1 MKRLLFSFV
10 MLIAAVGAWAEDVL
24 LQDAGSTKFVNMPH
38 SGSNTLTLSDASV
51 MTFKV
56 YDSGGVESQYS
67 NYSEG
72 YLLITAPEGYA
83 LQLTGTVQTE
93 TNYDYLTVYD
103 GTTNEAAVLRE
114 NLWSLP
120 SDGDLTDIGSIIS
133 TGRSL
138 LLYFHS
144 DGGTTRDGLD
154 IDVTLFNPNEAF
166 PININA
172 ATGGVMHSSK
182 ATSKYNE
189 EITLTWTHETGYV
202 LESITITDAYGRPV
216 SFTGGSWYNAA
227 THFTMPTSAVT
238 VTPTFVK
245 ATTSVEGLFL
255 NFPETGQ
262 TKTCDIATGVTSF
275 KVYDDGGAEG
285 EYSDDYTG
293 YVIITAPEGL
303 RMQLTGTI
311 TGESNDQLTVYD
323 GTTDE
328 AALLLDHLGG
338 NGDNSPARDIGIITT
353 TGNSMMLYFRTDG
366 SQTDP
371 GLDLEVTLF
380 DPTEAFPVN
389 ISTVT
394 GGSMTSDKSTALFTE
409 TIALTEA
416 HEDGYVLKDILV
428 KDVND
433 RIVEVEGGTWYKVDA
448 SFTMPASEVT
458 VTPTFIPATTI
469 ADGLFI
475 NMLKE
480 GTITTNI
487 STGVKSFKV
496 YDNGGAEG
504 EYSDGCNSYL
514 VLNVPEG
521 YQIQVTGTIDAENC
535 DYLTFY
541 DGADDQAPTLREQVT
556 SIDSHNLSDIGIVTS
571 SGRSMTIHFHSDG
584 SQTDDG
590 YALNVYVFNP
600 NEPQP
605 ITISPATGGAMASDV
620 PSAKFN
626 DVVTLT
632 ETHQRGYTLENTTAV
647 DANGTP
653 VAING
658 GTWYNAAASFNMPIS
673 GVTVT
678 PTFTTGTT
686 AEDGLFINMPK
697 EGTLTTDIC
706 NGIKSFKVYDDGGAT
721 GEYSDYCQGYLLLQA
736 PIGYRLKVSGTIASE
751 NNCDYLYIYDG
762 TEVDE
767 AKCLLKEFSSPN
779 ENNKQP
785 TDIGEHGSTARTLL
799 LYFRTDGS
807 QTAAGLDLTVELI
820 PITYTLAF
828 DNGQAGATGIMA
840 IAGSMESITLTYDDP
855 KNLPA
860 TGFSR
865 TGYDFLGWSATVNGD
880 VVYADQAVVEN
891 LATEQGAEVTI
902 YAKWQPIVY
911 PITYELAG
919 GAVATANPVEYTI
932 ETADFTLVKPTKL
945 GYTFTGWEGTD
956 LTEKTVAVTVTTGHY
971 GDRTYTATW
980 EPNPYKVH
988 FDINGGNGGTMADQI
1003 HIYDSELALTEN
1015 AFTRTGYTFKEWNSK
1030 ADGSGTVYTDKQTVK
1045 NLTAVRDEVITMYAQ
1060 WTPNPYQ
1067 VAFNANNGTGSMANE
1082 DFVYDTAKNLTE
1094 NVFTRRGYTFE
1105 GWNTQADGNGDS
1117 YADKASVKNLT
1128 AELNGIVDLYAQWQ
1142 VITYT
1147 ISYDLAGG
1155 SVATANPTEFTVET
1169 ETFTLVNPTRTGYIF
1184 DGWTGYDL
1192 SEANKTVTIAKGS
1205 IDNRSYVANWTPI
1218 TYQIAFH
1225 ANNGT
1230 GTMANQVFTYD
1241 VAQALTQNIF
1251 TRTGYTYEGWNTK
1264 ADGSGTPYTDKQEL
1278 LNLTAENGTVIDVYA
1293 QWQII
1298 PYTVTYDLA
1307 GGSVATANPTE
1318 YNVETA
1324 TFTLTNPTREG
1335 YDFGGW
1341 EGTGITGTTTT
1352 VTIATGS
1359 YGNRTYTATWTP
1371 IVYDI
1376 TYNLADGSVA
1386 TANPTSYTIET
1397 ETFTLTNPTKAH
1409 WIFKGW
1415 TGTGLSAAAQ
1425 TMTIAKGSIGTRAYT
1440 ATWEREVYTVSIT
1453 SNLANAVTASTTSP
1467 QYEDDVVLT
1476 IADDEDYD
1484 LVSLTVDGV
1493 DVTSQ
1498 ISGGQYTINS
1508 VSANVSVVATF
1519 NANKAFITMAHA
1531 QQTFSCTQPLD
1542 FTGVTG
1548 LKAYIAS
1555 GYIDGT
1561 VVLTRVDK
1569 VPASSGL
1576 FLVGTEGA
1584 EYKVPFAASSAF
1596 YSNLLKPVLTAQTVP
1611 SEADGCTNFLYSE
1624 VNGVKGF
1631 YKSSGSGTVAAGK
1644 AYLQLPTSALSNGV
1658 KAVGFI
1664 FEGDETG
1671 IDATEFSG
1679 RQLPTAVYDMAGRKV
1694 ADTFDAKKLPQGV
1707 YIVNG
1712 KKIAIK

>member
-1 MKRLLFSFV
+1 
-10 MLIAAVGAWAEDVL
+10 MLMAATGAWAEDVL

-72 YLLITAPEGYA
+72 YLLITAPDGYA
-83 LQLTGTVQTE
+83 LQLTGSIKTE
-93 TNYDYLTVYD
+93 ANYDILTVYD
-103 GTTNEAAVLRE
+103 GTTNEAQELCRI
-114 NLWSLP
+114 S
-120 SDGDLTDIGSIIS
+120 GDLTDIGSITS
-133 TGRSL
+133 TGRNL

-144 DGGTTRDGLD
+144 DSGSTWDGLD
-154 IDVTLFNPNEAF
+154 IDVTLFHPNEAF

-202 LESITITDAYGRPV
+202 LESITITDGYGRPL
-216 SFTGGSWYNAA
+216 SFTGGSWYNAS
-227 THFTMPTSAVT
+227 THFTMPTSAAT

-245 ATTSVEGLFL
+245 ATTSVEGLFI

-275 KVYDDGGAEG
+275 KVYDSGGADE
-285 EYSDDYTG
+285 EYPNNYTG

-311 TGESNDQLTVYD
+311 TGESQDNLTVYD

-328 AALLLDHLGG
+328 ATVLLDHAYG
-338 NGDNSPARDIGIITT
+338 NGDNSPAKDIGIITS
-353 TGNSMMLYFRTDG
+353 TGNSMMLYFQTDG
-366 SQTDP
+366 SNTDP

-380 DPTEAFPVN
+380 NPNEAFPIN

-394 GGSMTSDKSTALFTE
+394 GGSMTSDKSTAKFTE
-409 TIALTEA
+409 TIALTES

-428 KDVND
+428 KDVNN
-433 RIVEVEGGTWYKVDA
+433 RTVKVNGGTWYRVDA

-504 EYSDGCNSYL
+504 EYSDGCNSTL

-541 DGADDQAPTLREQVT
+541 DGADDQAPTLREQVS

-605 ITISPATGGAMASDV
+605 ITISPATGGAMASNV

-626 DVVTLT
+626 EVVTLT
-632 ETHQRGYTLENTTAV
+632 ETHERGYTLEKTTAV

-658 GTWYNAAASFNMPIS
+658 GTWYNAAASFNMPIA

-706 NGIKSFKVYDDGGAT
+706 NGIKSFKVYDDGGAE
-721 GEYSDYCQGYLLLQA
+721 GNYSDGCQGYLLLQA
-736 PIGYRLKVSGTIASE
+736 PIGYRLKVTGTIASE
-751 NNCDYLYIYDG
+751 NDCDYLYIYDG
-762 TEVDE
+762 TEVDD
-767 AKCLLKEFSSPN
+767 AKCLLRKFSSPN
-779 ENNKQP
+779 ENNYRP
-785 TDIGEHGSTARTLL
+785 TDIGEYGSTARTLL

-807 QTAAGLDLTVELI
+807 NTSSGLDLTVELI
-820 PITYTLAF
+820 PITYTLIF
-828 DNGQAGATGIMA
+828 DNGQAGATGSMA

-911 PITYELAG
+911 PITYELDG

-932 ETADFTLVKPTKL
+932 ETADFTLTNPTKL

-956 LTEKTVAVTVTTGHY
+956 LTGKTMTVTVTTGHW
-971 GDRTYTATW
+971 GNRNYTATF
-980 EPNPYKVH
+980 EPNPYKVR
-988 FDINGGNGGTMADQI
+988 FDINGGDGTETMADQD
-1003 HIYDSELALTEN
+1003 HVYDTELALTAN

-1030 ADGSGTVYTDKQTVK
+1030 ADGTGTVYADGQIVL
-1045 NLTAVRDEVITMYAQ
+1045 NLTAVRDEVVTMYAQ

-1067 VAFNANNGTGSMANE
+1067 VRFNANNGEGNMANQ
-1082 DFVYDTAKNLTE
+1082 DFIYDAEQALTE
-1094 NVFTRRGYTFE
+1094 NAFTRTGYTFM
-1105 GWNTQADGNGDS
+1105 GWNTAADGSGTA
-1117 YADKASVKNLT
+1117 YVDKASVKNLT
-1128 AELNGIVDLYAQWQ
+1128 PELNGIFDVYAQWQ
-1142 VITYT
+1142 VITYD
-1147 ISYDLAGG
+1147 I
-1155 SVATANPTEFTVET
+1155 
-1169 ETFTLVNPTRTGYIF
+1169 
-1184 DGWTGYDL
+1184 
-1192 SEANKTVTIAKGS
+1192 
-1205 IDNRSYVANWTPI
+1205 
-1218 TYQIAFH
+1218 
-1225 ANNGT
+1225 
-1230 GTMANQVFTYD
+1230 
-1241 VAQALTQNIF
+1241 
-1251 TRTGYTYEGWNTK
+1251 
-1264 ADGSGTPYTDKQEL
+1264 
-1278 LNLTAENGTVIDVYA
+1278 
-1293 QWQII
+1293 
-1298 PYTVTYDLA
+1298 TYDLA

-1318 YNVETA
+1318 YNIETA
-1324 TFTLTNPTREG
+1324 TFTLTNPTRVG
-1335 YDFGGW
+1335 YEFTGW
-1341 EGTGITGTTTT
+1341 TGTDLTEKTTT
-1352 VTIATGS
+1352 VTVATGHWGDRS
-1359 YGNRTYTATWTP
+1359 YTATWEP

-1376 TYNLADGSVA
+1376 TYNLDGGTVA
-1386 TANPTSYTIET
+1386 TANPATYTIET
-1397 ETFTLTNPTKAH
+1397 PTFSLNNPTKAH
-1409 WIFKGW
+1409 WVFTGW
-1415 TGTGLSAAAQ
+1415 TGTDLTDK
-1425 TMTIAKGSIGTRAYT
+1425 TMSVEVATGHWGERSYT
-1440 ATWEREVYTVSIT
+1440 ATWVREIYTVSID
-1453 SNLANAVTASTTSP
+1453 SNVDDMVTASTTSP
-1467 QYEDDVVLT
+1467 QFEDDVVVT
-1476 IADDEDYD
+1476 IADDDVYE
-1484 LVSLTVDGV
+1484 LLTFTVDGV
-1493 DVTSQ
+1493 DHKGDLDSE
-1498 ISGGQYTINS
+1498 GRYTIAN
-1508 VSANVSVVATF
+1508 VDANVSVVVTF
-1519 NANKAFITMAHA
+1519 KAVKAVIKMAHD
-1531 QQTFSCTQPLD
+1531 QQTFSSTQPLD
-1542 FTGVTG
+1542 FTGSD
-1548 LKAYIAS
+1548 LKAYIAT
-1555 GYIDGT
+1555 GYNNGT
-1561 VVLTRVDK
+1561 VLMTRVYK
-1569 VPASSGL
+1569 VPANTGL
-1576 FLVGTEGA
+1576 LIVGTEGQ
-1584 EYKVPFAASSAF
+1584 EYKVPFTANNAF
-1596 YSNLLKPVLTAQTVP
+1596 YTNFLKPITTEQVIPTT
-1611 SEADGCTNFLYSE
+1611 EGEYTNFLYGE
-1624 VNGVKGF
+1624 KDGVKGF
-1631 YKSSGSGTVAAGK
+1631 YKSSGSGLVAAGK
-1644 AYLQLPTSALSNGV
+1644 AYLQLPTAAVASMV
-1658 KAVGFI
+1658 KGINFI
-1664 FEGDETG
+1664 FDEETG
-1671 IDATEFSG
+1671 IEGVKSAVEPEG
-1679 RQLPTAVYDMAGRKV
+1679 VYDMNGRKLG
-1694 ADTFDAKKLPQGV
+1694 DSFDAKKMPRGV

-1712 KKIAIK
+1712 KKVVIK